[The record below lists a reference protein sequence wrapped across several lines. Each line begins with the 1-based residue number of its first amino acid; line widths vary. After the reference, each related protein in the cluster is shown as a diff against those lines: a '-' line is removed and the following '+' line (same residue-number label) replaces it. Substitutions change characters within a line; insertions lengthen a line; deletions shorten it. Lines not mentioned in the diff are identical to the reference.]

1 MDQLDKDI
9 LIEQIQQKYLAV
21 GFCLNEIGR
30 RIWVATEAKTLGYG
44 GIAIVMKATGMSS
57 ATVQRGLKEL
67 TDYEKIDKTRVRKK
81 GAGRKSIKSTELLSA
96 LDKLVEPMSR
106 GDPESPLRWTAKS
119 LRNLQFELGQQGYR
133 ISFRTVG
140 TLLKDLGYS
149 LQSNKK
155 MEEGKSHPDR
165 DAQFHY
171 INQTIMS
178 AQANGQPSISVDTK
192 KKENIGNYKNNGQ
205 EFEPQGK
212 PTRVNTHDFID
223 KALGKVAPYGIYD
236 IGQNEGWVSVGVS
249 SDTAEFAVHSIRTWW
264 HALGKN
270 AYPEATELIITA
282 DCGGSNGNRVRLW
295 KYELQKFSDES
306 KLIIKLRHFP
316 PGTSKWNKIEHRLFS
331 YISKNWRGKPLL
343 TKETVVNLIGSTKTK
358 TGLKIM
364 SVLDNNIYQKGIHVS
379 DKSFASI
386 NLTRDTFHPE
396 WNYTISPQVI

>member
-1 MDQLDKDI
+1 MGQLNKNI

-21 GFCLNEIGR
+21 SFCLNEIGR
-30 RIWVATEAKTLGYG
+30 RIWAATEAKTLGYG
-44 GIAIVMKATGMSS
+44 GIAIVMKATGISS

-96 LDKLVEPMSR
+96 LDKLVEPTSR

-119 LRNLQFELGQQGYR
+119 LRNLQKEHGEQGHC

-171 INQTIMS
+171 INQTIID
-178 AQANGQPSISVDTK
+178 AQTNDQPSISVDTK

-249 SDTAEFAVHSIRTWW
+249 RDTAEFAVHSIRTWW
-264 HALGKN
+264 HVLGKN
-270 AYPEATELIITA
+270 VYPEATELIITA

-306 KLIIKLRHFP
+306 NLIIKLRHFP

-343 TKETVVNLIGSTKTK
+343 TKETVVNLIGNAKTK

-364 SVLDNNIYQKGIHVS
+364 SVLDNNIYQKGIRVS

-386 NLTRDTFHPE
+386 NLMRDTFHPE